1 MPRSKDMFRRLLI
14 SIVCC
19 MSLAAALHAQSGS
32 QPRGFSVRGWS
43 AVAPAYPVVI
53 VRDVAAA
60 PDGFYVAADVSADD
74 REIGLITP
82 PVSDIYV
89 ARFDSSGSL
98 AWSTTIEGSGRDTA
112 RAIAVDLEGYVYV
125 AGATQSADFPVLRSL
140 ERPPAQG
147 AQSAFLWKIHP
158 ADGAVVYSAVFGA
171 VATSPGSGPVQSET
185 LDVAVDADGTAYV
198 TGWTGSARFP
208 VTPDALDSAW
218 PGPGGFGSRRT
229 AFVAKFA
236 ADGGL
241 LYATYLGL
249 SRTIPDYPGQPRNR
263 VVKLARRLQ
272 EPSACGRA
280 TASSRAF

>member
-43 AVAPAYPVVI
+43 TVAPAYPVVI

-74 REIGLITP
+74 REIGLITQ

-147 AQSAFLWKIHP
+147 AQAAFLWKIHP
-158 ADGAVVYSAVFGA
+158 ADGAVVY
-171 VATSPGSGPVQSET
+171 
-185 LDVAVDADGTAYV
+185 DVG
-198 TGWTGSARFP
+198 
-208 VTPDALDSAW
+208 VTP
-218 PGPGGFGSRRT
+218 P
-229 AFVAKFA
+229 
-236 ADGGL
+236 L
-241 LYATYLGL
+241 L
-249 SRTIPDYPGQPRNR
+249 P
-263 VVKLARRLQ
+263 
-272 EPSACGRA
+272 
-280 TASSRAF
+280 